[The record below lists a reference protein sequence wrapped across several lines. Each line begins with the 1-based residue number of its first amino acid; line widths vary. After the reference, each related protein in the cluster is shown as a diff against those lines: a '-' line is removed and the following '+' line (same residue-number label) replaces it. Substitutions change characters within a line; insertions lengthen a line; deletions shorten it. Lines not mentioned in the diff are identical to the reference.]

1 LNKNQISATSGTF
14 RKKRLAVGVVSV
26 LTAGALLGVGVQGAT
41 AAPLTSSTRTSNS
54 SATGDAISGFS
65 GTFLVALKG
74 ELRSDLAEG
83 HDIGEKAQN
92 VATTL
97 AGHAELFASLP
108 ANLQADLTTLK
119 DASSADRT
127 AAAQKIETTAL
138 DGGYGEQITKL
149 ATQIQKHPTHPL
161 AALVPSGHHG
171 HHVQAEE
178 QDAGQ
183 SVVKLA
189 LTLVDI
195 PQVFSQLP
203 AKLQADLTDL
213 KNAPAA
219 DQAAAAQTIETAAVN
234 GDYGQAIQ
242 AVVEKLQA
250 GFDAKAGAD
259 ADTDGQSKADTG
271 ADVSAGN

>member
-108 ANLQADLTTLK
+108 ANLQADLKTLK
-119 DASSADRT
+119 DAAPADLDT
-127 AAAQKIETTAL
+127 QANKIKDTAL
-138 DGGYGEQITKL
+138 NGGYG
-149 ATQIQKHPTHPL
+149 AQIQKMVQSL
-161 AALVPSGHHG
+161 QKKASG
-171 HHVQAEE
+171 
-178 QDAGQ
+178 
-183 SVVKLA
+183 
-189 LTLVDI
+189 
-195 PQVFSQLP
+195 
-203 AKLQADLTDL
+203 
-213 KNAPAA
+213 APA
-219 DQAAAAQTIETAAVN
+219 T
-234 GDYGQAIQ
+234 
-242 AVVEKLQA
+242 
-250 GFDAKAGAD
+250 
-259 ADTDGQSKADTG
+259 
-271 ADVSAGN
+271 